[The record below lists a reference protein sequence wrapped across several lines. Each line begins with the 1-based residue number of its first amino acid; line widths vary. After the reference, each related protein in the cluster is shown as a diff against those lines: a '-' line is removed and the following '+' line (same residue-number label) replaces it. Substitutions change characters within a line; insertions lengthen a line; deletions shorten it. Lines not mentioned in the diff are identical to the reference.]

1 MRLKVC
7 QLNVSNSL
15 LLYRN
20 FAKVQLYE
28 DDGHT
33 FGYERGEFAVT
44 RLEIKDSRLMIHQRE
59 GKYITPKRKIVIRL
73 HGFENKELIEVEDD
87 GEEKKLILSPKNF
100 WTRAVPNKR

>member
-1 MRLKVC
+1 MRLKVG

-33 FGYERGEFAVT
+33 FGYERGEFALR
-44 RLEIKDSRLMIHQRE
+44 RLEIGDRGLRIHERE
-59 GKYITPKRKIVIRL
+59 GNYAPPSRKIVIRP
-73 HGFENKELIEVEDD
+73 HGFKGKEAVEVEDD
-87 GEEKKLILSPKNF
+87 GDEKTIKL
-100 WTRAVPNKR
+100 